1 MSHFYKE
8 VFLILNPIYHNI
20 QLGFNETD
28 IKRTIMKQSSDQT
41 HILCIE
47 LYDTNGQRAI
57 DPAWDIS
64 ISSLKS
70 DNTHILNSNN
80 ISVENDVIYV
90 TMTEQMLAS
99 PGTAKCELFIQS
111 NGKTLITNTFLIYVE
126 PNVQD
131 GSFIESSN
139 EYRSIVDIL
148 NHVHEKKETVDLLT
162 DDIQETYN
170 ELSDAVEQTN
180 ELITENVI
188 IKSNEAARVEAEN
201 IRVTNE
207 ENRENNTAT
216 AILNAE
222 IATTKANNAADDL
235 QNKLDNQ
242 YFVLTEDKGASN
254 GIAELDTNG
263 KVPANQLPSYVDD
276 VMEGYLYDS
285 KFYEDSAYTTEITGE
300 TGKIYVDLSTNK
312 TYRWSGS
319 VFVVISETLAL
330 GETSSTAYRGDRGK
344 TAYDHSQDDT
354 KHIPV
359 CETTDGG
366 KYLKATTIAGSYEWG
381 NISESD
387 IISALGYTPGSSEPI
402 TYSAGAGLSLSG
414 TTFSNSGVRSIAT
427 GSSNGTISVN
437 TNGTNA
443 DVAVKGLGSAA
454 YTASNAYAAANHS
467 HNYLPLSGGTMTGT
481 IYFNGDSSKYP
492 GYISHDDTSLTI
504 KAPSANMEAGV
515 NGVGDGCG
523 LIIKSCYNGILPF
536 FSRVQIGSDASLQC
550 LGSSTFKFGTIYSV
564 ASALNSDQKLKKDIE
579 PLDYDIETFNS
590 LFDDIDFVKFRWKD
604 NYNGALETSPSRR
617 YHYGVIAQ
625 EVEKLMH
632 KHGLTNYDNG
642 FIHSNFFLDNTT
654 DCYITGGYRCAKEG
668 YDYSENVW
676 NYKNNEDY
684 EIYNEVIEKN
694 LNELDY
700 GGRYTHRSDI
710 QYILIQDVSKVR
722 SKGKQPPLTINAINL
737 IDKEGN
743 YVPIPLSTEG
753 GISCY
758 DPEDENFENPG
769 SSAAVNDNGSI
780 TISFHDM
787 WSSYMIQI
795 ADDDNCFNFYDYE
808 SIIADV
814 DFIGEYKIY
823 LIPKGNYQTCNFW
836 NDRNRT
842 DEVAYD
848 YTFNYQELTNMSLA
862 VLQQTRKDYLDY
874 KKASESKIAEL
885 EEKITGL
892 QEIITNITGGD

>member
-1 MSHFYKE
+1 M
-8 VFLILNPIYHNI
+8 FLILDPIYHNI
-20 QLGFNETD
+20 QLSFNETD
-28 IKRTIMKQSSDQT
+28 VKRTIIKQSSDQT

-47 LYDTNGQRAI
+47 LYDTNGQRTI

-80 ISVENDVIYV
+80 ILVENNVIYV
-90 TMTEQMLAS
+90 TMTKQMLAA
-99 PGTAKCELFIQS
+99 PGTAKCELVIQS
-111 NGKTLITNTFLIYVE
+111 NGKALISNTFLIYVE

-131 GSFIESSN
+131 GDFIESSN
-139 EYRSIVDIL
+139 EYNTIVDTL
-148 NHVHEKKETVDLLT
+148 NYVQEKKDTVDQLA
-162 DDIQETYN
+162 DEIQETYD
-170 ELSDAVEQTN
+170 ELADAVEQTN
-180 ELITENVI
+180 GLIAENEI
-188 IKSNEAARVEAEN
+188 IKSNEAARIEAEN
-201 IRVTNE
+201 IRNTNE
-207 ENRENNTAT
+207 ENRITDTAT

-222 IATTKANNAADDL
+222 AATLKANSAADAL
-235 QNKLDNQ
+235 QNKLDSH
-242 YFVLTEDKGASN
+242 YFVLAEDKGNAN
-254 GIAELDTNG
+254 GIAELDANG

-276 VMEGYLYDS
+276 VIEGYLYDS
-285 KFYEDSAYTTEITGE
+285 KFYEESAYTTEITGE
-300 TGKIYVDLSTNK
+300 TGKIYIDLLTNK

-319 VFVVISETLAL
+319 AFVVISETLAL

-344 TAYDHSQDDT
+344 IAYDHSQDDT
-354 KHIPV
+354 KHIPAG
-359 CETTDGG
+359 ETTDSG
-366 KYLKATTIAGSYEWG
+366 KYLKATATAGSYEWG
-381 NISESD
+381 DITKSD

-402 TYSAGAGLSLSG
+402 TYSAGTGISLSG
-414 TTFSNSGVRSIAT
+414 TTFSNSGVISIAT

-437 TNGTNA
+437 TNGTSAN
-443 DVAVKGLGSAA
+443 VSVKGLGSAA
-454 YTASNAYAAANHS
+454 YTASSAYAAASHS
-467 HNYLPLSGGTMTGT
+467 HNYLPLSGGTVTGS
-481 IYFNGDSSKYP
+481 IYFNGDSVTYP

-504 KAPSANMEAGV
+504 KAPSANIAAGI
-515 NGVGDGCG
+515 NGIGNGCG

-536 FSRVQIGSDASLQC
+536 FSRTQVGSNADLQC
-550 LGSSTFKFGTIYSV
+550 LGSSTYKFGTIYSV
-564 ASALNSDQKLKKDIE
+564 SSALNSDQKLKKDIDS
-579 PLDYDIETFNS
+579 LDNDIETFNS

-617 YHYGVIAQ
+617 YHYGIIAQ

-654 DCYITGGYRCAKEG
+654 ECYITGGYRCAKEG
-668 YDYSENVW
+668 YDYSQNVW
-676 NYKNNEDY
+676 NYKNDEEY
-684 EIYNEVIEKN
+684 EIYNEVIEKKF
-694 LNELDY
+694 NELDY
-700 GGRYTHRSDI
+700 GGRYTHRPDI

-722 SKGKQPPLTINAINL
+722 SKGKQPPLTINSINL

-769 SSAAVNDNGSI
+769 SSATVNDNGSI
-780 TISFHDM
+780 TISFNDM
-787 WSSYMIQI
+787 WGSYMIKI
-795 ADDDNCFNFYDYE
+795 ADNDNCFNFYDYE

-823 LIPKGNYQTCNFW
+823 LIPKGNYQTCDFW
-836 NDRNRT
+836 NDRDRT

-874 KKASESKIAEL
+874 KKASESKISEL
-885 EEKITGL
+885 EEKISGL